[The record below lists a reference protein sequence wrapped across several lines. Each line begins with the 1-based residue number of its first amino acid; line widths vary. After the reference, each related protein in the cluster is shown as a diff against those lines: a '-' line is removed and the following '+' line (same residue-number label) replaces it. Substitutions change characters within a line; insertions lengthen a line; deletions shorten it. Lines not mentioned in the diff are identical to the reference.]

1 VVDDFAALRT
11 ARERAVGVE
20 IVDPQGRR
28 PLSLTE
34 AAAAESY
41 QLTQAGFFELRAA
54 NGRRELIAVNPD
66 RRESDLSPM
75 PDDVLALWRGRGGE
89 SAASTQATSAHADV
103 AVPYGLWWYA
113 MLLLLAAALAE
124 SFIGS
129 RYLGTLREQP

>member
-1 VVDDFAALRT
+1 
-11 ARERAVGVE
+11 
-20 IVDPQGRR
+20 
-28 PLSLTE
+28 
-34 AAAAESY
+34 
-41 QLTQAGFFELRAA
+41 
-54 NGRRELIAVNPD
+54 
-66 RRESDLSPM
+66 M